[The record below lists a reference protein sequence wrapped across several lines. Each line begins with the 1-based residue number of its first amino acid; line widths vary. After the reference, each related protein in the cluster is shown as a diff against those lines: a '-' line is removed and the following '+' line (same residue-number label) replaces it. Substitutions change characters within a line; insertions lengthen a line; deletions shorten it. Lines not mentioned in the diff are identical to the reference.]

1 MAGTNGASVP
11 MGSMP
16 MMNNIA
22 NGATPRLGGEQDD
35 EDIEGRLNAY
45 IYDYLLRKE
54 HFDCARAVI
63 NGGLHMS
70 PALRSRDNDVN
81 GTDDNAM
88 QTDTKVEVDSK
99 RPDDLPPPSIAGGS
113 SDPQAQPFLLEW
125 FGLFW
130 DVFHAQRRKPTANA
144 QALHYVQHTQVRNSA
159 PFHDAS
165 AQHPP

>member
-1 MAGTNGASVP
+1 MAGMNGASVP
-11 MGSMP
+11 MGTMP
-16 MMNNIA
+16 MMNNTA

-35 EDIEGRLNAY
+35 EHTEGRLNAY

-54 HFDCARAVI
+54 HFDCARTLI
-63 NGGLHMS
+63 NSGLHMS

-88 QTDTKVEVDSK
+88 QTDSKDEVDSK

-113 SDPQAQPFLLEW
+113 SDPQSQPFLLEW

-130 DVFHAQRRKPTANA
+130 DVFCAQRGKPSATPRAV
-144 QALHYVQHTQVRNSA
+144 QYVQHTTVRNSGT
-159 PFHDAS
+159 FLDAS
-165 AQHPP
+165 AQQPT